1 MTQRRIPLEGQPN
14 FRDLGGYPSSDGRT
28 VRWGALYRSGELNK
42 LSQADQAKLAALDLK
57 TVVDLRSEPEVS
69 FFGEPSLPEGIELL
83 SIPVASGNL
92 VAEIIPPL
100 LEGDFTKV
108 PSDLL
113 IRINRQLAKEAG
125 AQFAHFMRVVADSA
139 NRPLVFHCTQGK
151 DRTGFASALV
161 LSALGVSWDDIV
173 QDYLLSNPYRESEN
187 ERYLDIIAATAAQAR
202 GVPIEDLDLSVIRAL
217 FFVDPAAIN
226 AAREE
231 MVRDYGSVEAYLS
244 EALGFGESAQE
255 RLRAELLEG

>member
-1 MTQRRIPLEGQPN
+1 MSQRRIPLEGQPN
-14 FRDLGGYPSSDGRT
+14 FRDLGGYSSCDGRT
-28 VRWGALYRSGELNK
+28 VRWGVLYRSGELNK
-42 LSQADQAKLAALDLK
+42 LSPADQVTLADLGLK
-57 TVVDLRSEPEVS
+57 TVVDLRSEPEIS
-69 FFGEPSLPEGIELL
+69 FFGEPLLSDGIELL

-100 LEGDFTKV
+100 LEGDFSKV

-113 IRINRQLAKEAG
+113 VRINRQLANEAG
-125 AQFAHFMRVVADSA
+125 AAFAQFMRVVSDPA

-173 QDYLLSNPYRESEN
+173 EDYLLSNPYRESEN
-187 ERYLDIIAATAAQAR
+187 ERYLEMIASTAARAR
-202 GVPIEDLDLSVIRAL
+202 GVPVEDLDLTVIRAL

-231 MVRDYGSVEAYLS
+231 MVREHGSVQAYLS
-244 EALGFGESAQE
+244 ESLGFGEAEQE
-255 RLRAELLEG
+255 RLRAELLDG